1 MGRIA
6 KNSQENNIFWQI
18 KNEAE
23 EEEAELVLYGEI
35 ANSSWY
41 EDDVTPK
48 QFAEDLKALGGK
60 DLKLRINS
68 PGGDVFAAQA
78 IYNQLKSY
86 TGNITA
92 CIDGM
97 AASAATIIT
106 CAADKVVMPS
116 NGIFMIHNPM
126 CIVMGYMDVPKL
138 KKMTDRLTVVK
149 QTIVNVYMKKCKN
162 VSESKLNK
170 LMDAETWMNADEAL
184 DYGFVDEVDADEQVN
199 NFLQGGVA
207 VVNNVSIDMTRFK
220 QPEKLKDILQS
231 KPKEDKD
238 MDDEKTLLDKLRDLL
253 GADNSQ
259 QNKEKQPDP
268 VAVERQRMLDLDAMR
283 DGSEL
288 VDKIVDIAKKKGN
301 TAEEIREYVDQ
312 VKESATKD
320 KPQQSGIE
328 EIKNLIK
335 DQLASGADKVGLN
348 PADETNKEADKK
360 ATEVNSLVAAMKN
373 MRGDK

>member
-1 MGRIA
+1 MGRIT

-259 QNKEKQPDP
+259 QDKKKQPDP

-348 PADETNKEADKK
+348 PVDETNKEADKK
-360 ATEVNSLVAAMKN
+360 AAEVNSLVAAMKN

>member
-1 MGRIA
+1 MGRLT
-6 KNSQENNIFWQI
+6 KNRQENNIFWQI

-60 DLKLRINS
+60 GLKLRINS

-138 KKMTDRLTVVK
+138 KKMTDRLTAVK

-162 VSESKLNK
+162 VAEAKLNK

-259 QNKEKQPDP
+259 QDKKKQPDP

-348 PADETNKEADKK
+348 PTDETNKEADKK
-360 ATEVNSLVAAMKN
+360 AAEVNSLVAAMKN

>member
-1 MGRIA
+1 MGRIT

-23 EEEAELVLYGEI
+23 EEEAELILYGEI

-184 DYGFVDEVDADEQVN
+184 DYGFVDEVDADEQVE
-199 NFLQGGVA
+199 NFLQGSVA

-259 QNKEKQPDP
+259 QDKKKQPDP

-348 PADETNKEADKK
+348 PTDETNKEADKK
-360 ATEVNSLVAAMKN
+360 AAEVNSLVAAMKN